1 MGKPPGEPHYLTL
14 DALRRL
20 LDPPRPFYLV
30 AVNDALQ
37 RGELAQI
44 QGLLEGARAV
54 KAEHGDLDKLITKL
68 EAAAKK
74 AQS

>member
-1 MGKPPGEPHYLTL
+1 MAKPPPQYLTL
-14 DALRRL
+14 ESLRKL
-20 LDPPRPFYLV
+20 FDPPRVFYLV

-37 RGELAQI
+37 RGEHADI
-44 QGLLEGARAV
+44 QHLLEGARAV

-68 EAAAKK
+68 DAAAKK